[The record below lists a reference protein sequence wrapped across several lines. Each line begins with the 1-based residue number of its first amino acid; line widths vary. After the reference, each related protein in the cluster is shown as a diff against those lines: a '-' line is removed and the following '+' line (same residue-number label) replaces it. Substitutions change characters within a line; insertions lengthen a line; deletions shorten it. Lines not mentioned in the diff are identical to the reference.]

1 MQHCDIYFTITFYSF
16 FYILYRQ
23 RKLEEALLYCGQ
35 FKDALQALLDW
46 LKRTEKELSDEG
58 PVHGDLDTVTAL
70 IDQHKV
76 IKCEI
81 YSPFNYMCQFF

>member
-1 MQHCDIYFTITFYSF
+1 M
-16 FYILYRQ
+16 
-23 RKLEEALLYCGQ
+23 EEALLYCGQ

-76 IKCEI
+76 MQLKIA
-81 YSPFNYMCQFF
+81 YYPTTRA